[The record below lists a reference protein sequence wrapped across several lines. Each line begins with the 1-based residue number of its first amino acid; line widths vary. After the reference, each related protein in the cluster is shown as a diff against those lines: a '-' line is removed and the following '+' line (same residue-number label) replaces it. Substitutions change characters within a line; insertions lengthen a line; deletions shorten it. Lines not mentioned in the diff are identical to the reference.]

1 MQLCNASSSKLY
13 SSLHMK
19 GNRLAKSDRNA
30 QMKLRPGMNGAM
42 NGFGRIVYASELLR
56 EDQVFWDRDEVVI
69 WPCKLRVMM
78 KRRLRVSREA
88 RRS

>member
-1 MQLCNASSSKLY
+1 
-13 SSLHMK
+13 
-19 GNRLAKSDRNA
+19 
-30 QMKLRPGMNGAM
+30 MNGAM